1 MVIGKWLIHPG
12 ECRGAQEVVLGEV
25 RPPSAMT
32 FGNAAKAGLE
42 HARREAAAA
51 V

>member
-1 MVIGKWLIHPG
+1 M
-12 ECRGAQEVVLGEV
+12 LGEV

-42 HARREAAAA
+42 HARREAVAA
-51 V
+51 VT

>member
-1 MVIGKWLIHPG
+1 MF
-12 ECRGAQEVVLGEV
+12 GEV

-42 HARREAAAA
+42 HARREVVAA
-51 V
+51 VR